1 MEAFQQLVDEHLGK
15 FVELS
20 NKIGG
25 DVAAIAPLLLEC
37 VAQSKAL
44 IAEAARSKKPADIQP
59 IIKPL
64 SDAIAAVTAFQGK
77 SRDAKVKNNVYGI
90 GEGVGIF
97 SWVVVEPAPAPF
109 ASEMV
114 GAAKFYTNK
123 ILQEFKGKDETQVA
137 WTHAWVG
144 FADALVPYIKKYHTT
159 GLAWNPRGE
168 AAKVPAAAAAPAG
181 AAAAPKP
188 AAAPKAAPAPAA
200 APVKGA
206 ALFSELNKGGDITS
220 GLKKITRDQTNK
232 GAPSGSLVGVC

>member
-1 MEAFQQLVDEHLGK
+1 MDAFQQLVDEHLGK

-25 DVAAIAPLLLEC
+25 DVAGIAPLLLEC

-44 IAEAARSKKPADIQP
+44 IAEASHSKKPADIQP

-64 SDAIAAVTAFQGK
+64 SDAIAAVSTFQSK
-77 SRDAKVKNNVYGI
+77 SRDAKLKNNVYGV

-109 ASEMV
+109 AGEMV

-144 FADALVPYIKKYHTT
+144 FAEALVPYIKKYHTT
-159 GLAWNPRGE
+159 GLTWNPRGD
-168 AAKVPAAAAAPAG
+168 AAKVPSGAAAS
-181 AAAAPKP
+181 AAAPKP

-220 GLKKITRDQTNK
+220 GLKKVTRDQTNK
-232 GAPSGSLVGVC
+232 GTGVAAFPFFLC